1 MYRFYLLFFVL
12 SLLISCGS
20 LEQDFEGVLEKS
32 NDLSEVDLAPNLPVR
47 ALSAD
52 TKTWNDVVTNS
63 PEILAAEIAILDAQR
78 EAEIVATAKGLQVNS
93 TIQAG
98 SMSLVDEKNGMLGS
112 LNIDKLVTDFGQTD
126 ARTLQANV
134 NIEIAKLNYL
144 SVVEKQLLTA
154 GLALN
159 AWESGYEV
167 INLTFSKQVL
177 AEPLIENLRRLAVAG
192 QIDAI
197 QLAAAEQQFAQLEL
211 TKVRSMEAV
220 KKAEIIIN
228 KFFNK
233 TPDQLKIDLQELE
246 NFTSKLGKTKPIQ
259 SVTYRIAQQRKAA
272 ADMTLLVHKT
282 SDKGSIV
289 ARSKLDVPAADNMET
304 DATVGIVYSKILR
317 DGGRHEKITNQLEA
331 KIRLAE
337 ADMLSAMVE
346 VKSKDADLR
355 AVKTIVKSANALRM
369 DLINNLQDQI
379 SQLEDQLAI
388 GTTSFNELLSSHIE
402 LYQLQREEIESFSEL
417 RRINLELIAV
427 SGRLPE
433 FMNVRLYK
441 DLEN

>member
-20 LEQDFEGVLEKS
+20 LKQDFEGVLEKS

-246 NFTSKLGKTKPIQ
+246 NFTSKLSKTKPIQ

-355 AVKTIVKSANALRM
+355 AVKTIVKSSNALRT

-433 FMNVRLYK
+433 FMNVRLFK

>member
-112 LNIDKLVTDFGQTD
+112 INIDKLVTDFGQTD

-246 NFTSKLGKTKPIQ
+246 NFTSKLSKIKPIQ

-355 AVKTIVKSANALRM
+355 AVKTIVKSSNALRT

-417 RRINLELIAV
+417 RRVNLELIAV
-427 SGRLPE
+427 SGLLPE
-433 FMNVRLYK
+433 FMNVRLFE

>member
-112 LNIDKLVTDFGQTD
+112 INIDKLVTDFGQTD

-192 QIDAI
+192 QIDAT

-211 TKVRSMEAV
+211 TKARSMEAV

-355 AVKTIVKSANALRM
+355 AVKTIVKSSNALRM

-417 RRINLELIAV
+417 RRVNLELIAV
-427 SGRLPE
+427 SGLLPE
-433 FMNVRLYK
+433 FMNVRLFE

>member
-63 PEILAAEIAILDAQR
+63 PEILAAEIAIIDAQR

-112 LNIDKLVTDFGQTD
+112 INIDKLVTDFGQTD

-192 QIDAI
+192 QIDAT

-211 TKVRSMEAV
+211 TKARSMEAV

-355 AVKTIVKSANALRM
+355 AVKTIVKSSNALRM

-417 RRINLELIAV
+417 RRVNLELIAV
-427 SGRLPE
+427 SGLLPE
-433 FMNVRLYK
+433 FMNVRLFE

>member
-246 NFTSKLGKTKPIQ
+246 NFTSKLSKTKPIQ

-282 SDKGSIV
+282 SDKGSVV

-355 AVKTIVKSANALRM
+355 AVKTIVKSSNALRM

>member
-20 LEQDFEGVLEKS
+20 LKQDFEGVLEKS

-228 KFFNK
+228 KFF
-233 TPDQLKIDLQELE
+233 
-246 NFTSKLGKTKPIQ
+246 
-259 SVTYRIAQQRKAA
+259 
-272 ADMTLLVHKT
+272 
-282 SDKGSIV
+282 
-289 ARSKLDVPAADNMET
+289 
-304 DATVGIVYSKILR
+304 
-317 DGGRHEKITNQLEA
+317 
-331 KIRLAE
+331 
-337 ADMLSAMVE
+337 
-346 VKSKDADLR
+346 
-355 AVKTIVKSANALRM
+355 
-369 DLINNLQDQI
+369 
-379 SQLEDQLAI
+379 
-388 GTTSFNELLSSHIE
+388 
-402 LYQLQREEIESFSEL
+402 
-417 RRINLELIAV
+417 
-427 SGRLPE
+427 
-433 FMNVRLYK
+433 
-441 DLEN
+441 

>member
-12 SLLISCGS
+12 SLLVSCVS
-20 LEQDFEGVLEKS
+20 LKQDFEGVLEKS
-32 NDLSEVDLAPNLPVR
+32 NDLSEVDLAPSLPVR

-192 QIDAI
+192 QIDAT

-211 TKVRSMEAV
+211 TKARSMEAV

-228 KFFNK
+228 KFFKK

-282 SDKGSIV
+282 SDKGSVV
-289 ARSKLDVPAADNMET
+289 ARSKLDLPAADNMET

-355 AVKTIVKSANALRM
+355 AVKTIVKSSNALRT

>member
-63 PEILAAEIAILDAQR
+63 PEILAAEIAIIDAQR

-246 NFTSKLGKTKPIQ
+246 NFTSKLSKIKPIQ

-355 AVKTIVKSANALRM
+355 AVKTIVKSSNALRM

>member
-98 SMSLVDEKNGMLGS
+98 SMSIVDEKNGMLGS
-112 LNIDKLVTDFGQTD
+112 INIDKLVTDFGQTD

-192 QIDAI
+192 QIDAT

-211 TKVRSMEAV
+211 TKARSMEAV

-246 NFTSKLGKTKPIQ
+246 NFTSKLSKIKPIQ

-355 AVKTIVKSANALRM
+355 AVKTIVKSSNALRT

-379 SQLEDQLAI
+379 SQVEDQLAI

-433 FMNVRLYK
+433 FMNVRLFK

>member
-192 QIDAI
+192 QIDAT

-246 NFTSKLGKTKPIQ
+246 NFTSKLSKIKPIQ

-282 SDKGSIV
+282 SDKGSVV
-289 ARSKLDVPAADNMET
+289 ARSKLDIPAADNMET

-355 AVKTIVKSANALRM
+355 AVKTIVKSSNALRT

-417 RRINLELIAV
+417 RRVNLELIAV
-427 SGRLPE
+427 SGLLPE
-433 FMNVRLYK
+433 FMNVRLFE

>member
-63 PEILAAEIAILDAQR
+63 PEILAAEIAIIDAQR

-112 LNIDKLVTDFGQTD
+112 INIDKLVTDFGQTD

-192 QIDAI
+192 QIDAT

-355 AVKTIVKSANALRM
+355 AVKTIVKSSNALRM

-417 RRINLELIAV
+417 RRVNLELIAV
-427 SGRLPE
+427 SGLLPE
-433 FMNVRLYK
+433 FMNVRLFE

>member
-246 NFTSKLGKTKPIQ
+246 NFTSKLSKIKPIQ

-289 ARSKLDVPAADNMET
+289 ARSKLDIPAADNMET

-355 AVKTIVKSANALRM
+355 AVKTIVKSSNALRT

-433 FMNVRLYK
+433 FMNVRLFK

>member
-246 NFTSKLGKTKPIQ
+246 NFTSKLSKIKPIQ

-355 AVKTIVKSANALRM
+355 AVKTIVKSSNALRM

>member
-63 PEILAAEIAILDAQR
+63 PEILAAEIAIIDAQR

-112 LNIDKLVTDFGQTD
+112 INIDKLVTDFGQTD

-246 NFTSKLGKTKPIQ
+246 NFTSKLSKIKPIQ

-282 SDKGSIV
+282 SDKGSVV
-289 ARSKLDVPAADNMET
+289 ARSKLDIPAADNMET

-355 AVKTIVKSANALRM
+355 AVKTIVKSSNALRT

-441 DLEN
+441 DLKN

>member
-12 SLLISCGS
+12 SALVSCGS
-20 LEQDFEGVLEKS
+20 LKQDFEGVLEKS
-32 NDLSEVDLAPNLPVR
+32 NDLSEVDLAPSLSVR
-47 ALSAD
+47 ALKAD

-78 EAEIVATAKGLQVNS
+78 EAEIVETAKGLQVNS

-211 TKVRSMEAV
+211 TKARSMEAV

-246 NFTSKLGKTKPIQ
+246 NFTSKLSKTKPTQ

-282 SDKGSIV
+282 SDKGSVV
-289 ARSKLDVPAADNMET
+289 ARSKLDIPAADNMET

-337 ADMLSAMVE
+337 ADMLSAIVE

-355 AVKTIVKSANALRM
+355 AVKTIVKSSNALRT

-417 RRINLELIAV
+417 RRVNLELIAV

-433 FMNVRLYK
+433 FMNVRLFE

>member
-112 LNIDKLVTDFGQTD
+112 INIDKLVTDFGQTD

-192 QIDAI
+192 QIDAT

-211 TKVRSMEAV
+211 TKARSMEAV

>member
-12 SLLISCGS
+12 SALVSCGS
-20 LEQDFEGVLEKS
+20 LKQDIKGVLEKS
-32 NDLSEVDLAPNLPVR
+32 NDLSEVDLAPSLSVR
-47 ALSAD
+47 ALTAA

-78 EAEIVATAKGLQVNS
+78 EAEIVATAQGIQVNS

-98 SMSLVDEKNGMLGS
+98 SMSLADEKNGMLGS

-126 ARTLQANV
+126 ARRLQANV
-134 NIEIAKLNYL
+134 NIELAKLNYL
-144 SVVEKQLLTA
+144 TVVEKQLLTA

-159 AWESGYEV
+159 AWETGYEL

-192 QIDAI
+192 QIDAP

-211 TKVRSMEAV
+211 TKVKSMEAV

-233 TPDQLKIDLQELE
+233 TPDQLKIDLQGLE
-246 NFTSKLGKTKPIQ
+246 NFTSKLSKIKPSQ

-282 SDKGSIV
+282 SGKGSVV
-289 ARSKLDVPAADNMET
+289 ARSKIDIPAADNMET
-304 DATVGIVYSKILR
+304 DAMVGVVYSKILR
-317 DGGRHEKITNQLEA
+317 DGGRLEKITNQLEA

-337 ADMLSAMVE
+337 ADMLSALVE
-346 VKSKDADLR
+346 VRSKDADLR
-355 AVKTIVKSANALRM
+355 AVKTIVKSSNDLRM

-402 LYQLQREEIESFSEL
+402 LYQLQRDEIESFSEL
-417 RRINLELIAV
+417 RRVNLELIAV

-433 FMNVRLYK
+433 FMNVRLFE